1 MNFELKGTTAHYCG
15 GEIEAAEIALA
26 LFSAHEAA
34 KSESVEQFVVSI
46 PNTRFTV
53 ISEIA
58 RIVGCRGIVEQDATR
73 SDGIDGVTLTY
84 KFQRTVIVTM
94 TGAPRLFQTT
104 PEPIDLAHRVVTA
117 PTTNGL
123 ESI

>member
-1 MNFELKGTTAHYCG
+1 MKFELKGTTAHYCG
-15 GEIEAAEIALA
+15 DEIEAADIALA
-26 LFSAHEAA
+26 IFSAHEAA
-34 KSESVEQFVVSI
+34 KSETIEQFIVAI

-58 RIVGCRGIVEQDATR
+58 RIVGCRGIVEQDAPR
-73 SDGIDGVTLTY
+73 SDGVTLTY

-94 TGAPRLFQTT
+94 KGAPTLSQSV
-104 PEPIDLAHRVVTA
+104 PESIDLAHLRVTGSQ
-117 PTTNGL
+117 PNGV